1 MRDHAV
7 CGALIVALTVLL
19 VARAFAQADAAAG
32 QTVFNQK
39 CASCHTVT
47 ADLAHG
53 LLGPNLVGVVNRAAG
68 TAAGWDFSAALKAST
83 VTWTE
88 ENLDKWLT
96 DSRAFVAGTQMDLR
110 VPNRIEREDVIAY
123 LKTLKAK

>member
-7 CGALIVALTVLL
+7 CGALIVALTVLM
-19 VARAFAQADAAAG
+19 VTRAFAQADAAAG
-32 QTVFNQK
+32 QVVFNQK

-53 LLGPNLVGVVNRAAG
+53 LLGPNLVGVIGRAAG
-68 TAAGWDFSAALKAST
+68 TAAEWDFSAALKASK

-96 DSRAFVAGTQMDLR
+96 DSQAFVAGTQMDLR
-110 VPNRIEREDVIAY
+110 VPSRIEREDVIAY